1 MTETS
6 QISMDEVAMELPET
20 VNDQITDSVT
30 QEHSTMNTDEP
41 ETFNDSFNDSFD
53 ETAGM
58 AADDGRS
65 ELEKLIARRT
75 GFFNVKMSEED
86 IKWVKNACNDKF
98 KFEGPQEAFMVMNCY
113 LGFSSALAKIANF
126 RNEGAEAPSIIPI
139 QAAAVEAAAMMVSR
153 YEGVGVTTAERLFR
167 IAIALNGP
175 AMEMKDLDDKIN
187 ELKRR
192 ESQG

>member
-6 QISMDEVAMELPET
+6 QLSMDEVAMELPET

-30 QEHSTMNTDEP
+30 QAHSQMTDIDEP
-41 ETFNDSFNDSFD
+41 QTFND
-53 ETAGM
+53 AGEE
-58 AADDGRS
+58 APQAEGS
-65 ELEKLIARRT
+65 ELQRLIARRT
-75 GFFNVKMSEED
+75 GFFNVKISED
-86 IKWVKNACNDKF
+86 DLKWVKNACNDKF

-113 LGFSSALAKIANF
+113 LGFSSALAKIASF
-126 RNEGAEAPSIIPI
+126 RAEGAEVPSLIPI

-153 YEGVGVTTAERLFR
+153 YEGVGVQSAERLFR

-187 ELKRR
+187 ALKRQ
-192 ESQG
+192 EQAN